1 MTLDLDPKRKAH
13 ERQLRALRGKVQV
26 CEACHRQSKA
36 LRYLFEGDPRAP
48 VLFLVAAPPPG
59 SPGVAVWGT
68 PAGIH
73 LQTYIETL
81 WPGGTGALLSL
92 TACHGASPRLREIDA
107 CRPLWEGYIQ
117 LHRPKVIVALGSL
130 AHDAVRPTVGF
141 KVGRLCISDWK
152 GTLLASTYHP
162 AVLERPDGDAYRPL
176 IQADL
181 AFIRGQLL
189 RDALDKGTNTAV

>member
-1 MTLDLDPKRKAH
+1 MTLDLDPERKAH
-13 ERQLRALRGKVQV
+13 ERQLRALREKVRV
-26 CEACHRQSKA
+26 CEDCPRQSKA

-59 SPGVAVWGT
+59 SPGVAIWGT
-68 PAGIH
+68 AAGVH

-81 WPGGTGALLSL
+81 WPGGTGTLLSL

-107 CRPLWEGYIQ
+107 CRPLWERYLQ
-117 LHRPKVIVALGSL
+117 LHQPKVIVALGSL
-130 AHDAVRPTVGF
+130 AHDAVRPTVEF
-141 KVGRLCISDWK
+141 KSGRLSISDWK
-152 GTLLASTYHP
+152 GIPLASTYHP
-162 AVLERPDGDAYRPL
+162 AVLGRPDGDAYRPL

-189 RDALDKGTNTAV
+189 RDTLDKGTNPAV